1 MYPSEESIIQNLKDA
16 GCSSDIIEDFMED
29 MREDRTS
36 SGLQILREHRR
47 FLLDSL
53 HENQRMIDNLDYLI
67 YQIQK

>member
-16 GCSSDIIEDFMED
+16 GCGSDIIEDFMED

-36 SGLQILREHRR
+36 NGIQILREHRR

-53 HENQRMIDNLDYLI
+53 HENQKKIDNLDYLI